1 MVNIHQDDNLI
12 LVVDDSPDTLGMLNQ
27 AIEKANMTTL
37 VALEGAQ
44 AIAIAKKM
52 HPDFILLDAVMPNM
66 DGFET
71 CRRLKEDTELMDI
84 PVVFMTGLSD
94 TESIVKGFEVGGVDY
109 LTKPINPQEL
119 IARIN
124 VHLMNARKTQSVQTA
139 LDTSG
144 HSVCALSP
152 TGEKLWATPAVEKML
167 LKIERQ
173 DAMPALEKKLSAWIA
188 HNPNENDRFQFEYAE
203 ITLSIIYVGLSSN
216 REHLVRIVDS
226 KSFNEKDVLK
236 NVFNITVRESEVL
249 LWLAKGKTN
258 REIAQILEMSPRTV
272 NKHLEQLFK
281 KLDVDNRTSAAAKAI
296 LAVQKATGLTQ
307 F

>member
-44 AIAIAKKM
+44 AIAIAKKT

-71 CRRLKEDTELMDI
+71 CRRLKEDAELMDI

-144 HSVCALSP
+144 LLLLDFFFPALVSLLPRRCEDNDRRLLLLRLTLLLLLLLPGDENCNNDRRSVGV
-152 TGEKLWATPAVEKML
+152 TGENGGGGN
-167 LKIERQ
+167 I
-173 DAMPALEKKLSAWIA
+173 
-188 HNPNENDRFQFEYAE
+188 
-203 ITLSIIYVGLSSN
+203 VG
-216 REHLVRIVDS
+216 
-226 KSFNEKDVLK
+226 F
-236 NVFNITVRESEVL
+236 
-249 LWLAKGKTN
+249 
-258 REIAQILEMSPRTV
+258 IL
-272 NKHLEQLFK
+272 F
-281 KLDVDNRTSAAAKAI
+281 
-296 LAVQKATGLTQ
+296 
-307 F
+307 